1 MREGSMESFIQVVT
15 TTETREAAE
24 QIARALVE
32 KRLAACVQ
40 IDGPIT
46 SVYRWQ
52 GQVEQAQEWRLT
64 AKSRADYFE
73 EIVVA
78 IREILSFDIPEIVAT
93 RIDFLDEP
101 YRQWLEAETLPA
113 GGEP

>member
-1 MREGSMESFIQVVT
+1 METFIQIVT
-15 TTETREAAE
+15 TTDKREAAE

-52 GQVEQAQEWRLT
+52 GQVEEVQEWRCVI
-64 AKSRADYFE
+64 KSRSALFE
-73 EIVVA
+73 DIVGA
-78 IREILSFDIPEIVAT
+78 IREMHSYEVPEIIAT
-93 RIDFLDEP
+93 QIDFLDAG
-101 YRQWLEAETLPA
+101 YRQWLVAETLPA

>member
-1 MREGSMESFIQVVT
+1 METFIQVVT

-24 QIARALVE
+24 QIARTLVE

-52 GQVEQAQEWRLT
+52 GQVEEASEWRCVI
-64 AKSRADYFE
+64 KSRSTLFDD
-73 EIVVA
+73 IVGA
-78 IREILSFDIPEIVAT
+78 IREMHSYEVPEIVAT
-93 RIDFLDEP
+93 QIAFLDEA
-101 YRQWLEAETLPA
+101 YRQWLGEATLPDR
-113 GGEP
+113 GKR